1 MNILD
6 KILDIKRK
14 EIEVRRKQQS
24 IDTLIKQPLFST
36 ETKSLSESIKNGSGI
51 IAEYK
56 RWSPSAGKI
65 QNKSIEEVVGFYKAH
80 NVSGYSVL
88 TDEEYFG
95 GRVGDMKTAKS
106 VVEGPILRKDFII
119 DEYQLF
125 EAKAYGAD
133 AILLIAEA
141 LDAYHALSLTTMAH
155 SIGLEVLM
163 EFHSAEEIE
172 KLNDSVDVI
181 GVNNRNLKTLET
193 RIETSEEMLKY
204 LPYNK
209 VKITE
214 SGIEQANQIKFLY
227 DLGFSGALIGESVL
241 KSPGLLAELSEAAL
255 GAKIVNHEN

>member
-14 EIEVRRKQQS
+14 EIEVKRRQQS
-24 IDTLIKQPLFST
+24 IDSLIKQPLFSS
-36 ETKSLSESIKNGSGI
+36 ETISLSDSITNGSGI

-65 QNKSIEEVVGFYKAH
+65 QDRSIDEVVGFYKEH

-95 GRVGDMKTAKS
+95 GRVGDMRTAKR

-163 EFHSAEEIE
+163 EFHSAEEVE

-193 RIETSEEMLKY
+193 RIETSEEMLKF

-255 GAKIVNHEN
+255 GAKFVNHED

>member
-6 KILDIKRK
+6 KILDVKRR
-14 EIEVRRKQQS
+14 EIEVKRRQQT
-24 IDTLIKQPLFST
+24 IDDLTKFPAFNS
-36 ETKSLSESIKNGSGI
+36 ETISLSESIKNGSGI

-56 RWSPSAGKI
+56 RWSPSASKI
-65 QNKSIEEVVGFYKAH
+65 QDKPIEEVVEFYKKH

-95 GRVGDMKTAKS
+95 GRVGDIRTAKR
-106 VVEGPILRKDFII
+106 VVEGPVLRKDFII

-141 LDAYHALSLTTMAH
+141 LDEYHALALTTMAH

-172 KLNDSVDVI
+172 KLNDAVDVI

-204 LPYNK
+204 LPYNQT
-209 VKITE
+209 KITE
-214 SGIEQANQIKFLY
+214 SGIEQVNQLKFLY
-227 DLGFSGALIGESVL
+227 DLGFDGALIGESVL
-241 KSPGLLAELSEAAL
+241 KSPGLLSELTAAAL
-255 GAKIVNHEN
+255 GAKIVNHES